1 MNENAMDQLINQ
13 VLLKNFFNQNKFYIK
28 LRILNTSEIEML
40 LKKNNLIIE
49 ALIFKREKINGL
61 GFIFLLT
68 KEEGLE
74 IIKREMRLSSQSIE
88 KLKDLYKKIVEFR
101 FHFCKDF
108 DEDEIPSIDQLLF
121 WKQKTKNKK
130 EGTTSLFYL
139 FIYLLK
145 MYFYLK
151 KKKITVKFFLFF
163 IL

>member
-1 MNENAMDQLINQ
+1 MDQLINQ

-121 WKQKTKNKK
+121 
-130 EGTTSLFYL
+130 
-139 FIYLLK
+139 
-145 MYFYLK
+145 
-151 KKKITVKFFLFF
+151 
-163 IL
+163 